1 MASIQRWRRTG
12 RWLYALG
19 FTVAGMWA
27 AGCQAQDELHD
38 ASRELV
44 VAVDNDVTTLDPI
57 RSQEP
62 YSLRVIGQIFE
73 GLVTINADNGLEAV
87 LAERWSHNETY
98 DVWTF
103 EIRRGVYFHE
113 DDIFGEQRTREVT
126 AEDVAFSFQR
136 LVSPESYPAFVLAD
150 TLAGVSE
157 FQAGE
162 TPNVAGIAVVAPH
175 TVEFRLQQPDP
186 TFLHRITSPWF
197 TVFPREA
204 VALGPDVFGR
214 AKAVGT
220 GPFRL
225 VRRTDTEVVLDRNDG
240 YWRPVDGDVERLV
253 FRVIRNE
260 QLRLSELR
268 NGRLGIMAL
277 PPALIPAVVDPD
289 RPAGD
294 DEAVALR
301 SDLAGAFEALVF
313 PTFNSHFVGF
323 NCDRL
328 DVHVRRAISLGIDRQ
343 EIVSAITRG
352 GATLAAGTVPRG
364 LLGYEPPYEDDV
376 HDLDRAQDE
385 LRQSSFRPDLD
396 RIELLVHEKDSS
408 ELLGQLLQAQLARL
422 GIQVTIRQLDYNTVV
437 DRMIQGETEAFV
449 LALEYVFSA
458 PEPILHNIFHSS
470 KIPVPNFWHYSNPR
484 VDAALDGLR
493 AVGDRETANRLVRD
507 IERQIINDA
516 PAAFLY
522 QTRHIVLFRTGVTG
536 VAYNGHGTPLLWQ
549 VRVGGGGREQ
559 PKAE

>member
-1 MASIQRWRRTG
+1 M
-12 RWLYALG
+12 LLLG
-19 FTVAGMWA
+19 LTLAAVCA
-27 AGCQAQDELHD
+27 AGCQAEREPQDSL
-38 ASRELV
+38 RELV

-73 GLVTINADNGLEAV
+73 GLVTIDEDNELQAV

-98 DVWTF
+98 DTWTF
-103 EIRRGVYFHE
+103 EIRRGVHFHE
-113 DDIFGEQRTREVT
+113 DDVFGARRTREVT
-126 AEDVAFSFQR
+126 ADDVAFSFQR
-136 LVSPESYPAFVLAD
+136 IVSPESYPAFVLAD

-157 FQAGE
+157 FQSGE
-162 TPNVAGIAVVAPH
+162 TPGVSGITAVTPH

-204 VALGPDVFGR
+204 VELGPDVFGR
-214 AKAVGT
+214 TKAVGT

-225 VRRTDTEVVLDRNDG
+225 VSRNDTEVVLERNDR
-240 YWRPVDGDVERLV
+240 YWRSVEGDVERLV

-260 QLRLSELR
+260 QLRLAELR

-289 RPAGD
+289 GAGNED
-294 DEAVALR
+294 AVTLQ
-301 SDLAGAFEALVF
+301 SDLADGFEARVF
-313 PTFNSHFVGF
+313 PTFNSYFVGF

-328 DVHVRRAISLGIDRQ
+328 DVHVRRAISFGIDRR
-343 EIVSAITRG
+343 EIVSAVTRG
-352 GATLAAGTVPRG
+352 GASLATGTVPRG
-364 LLGYEPPYEDDV
+364 LLGYVPTHEGDL
-376 HDLDRAQDE
+376 HDLDRAQRE
-385 LRQSSFRPDLD
+385 LRQSSFRPDVD
-396 RIELLVHEKDSS
+396 RIELLVHEKDST

-422 GIQVTIRQLDYNTVV
+422 GIEVAIVRLDYNTVV
-437 DRMIQGETEAFV
+437 DRMIRGDTEAFA

-458 PEPILHNIFHSS
+458 PEPILLNIFHSS
-470 KIPVPNFWHYSNPR
+470 KIPVPNFWHYANPG

-493 AVGDRETANRLVRD
+493 AVSDRATANRLARG
-507 IERQIINDA
+507 IERQIIDDA

-522 QTRHIVLFRTGVTG
+522 QARHIVVFPRGVSG
-536 VAYNGHGTPLLWQ
+536 VAYNGHSTPLLWR
-549 VRVGGGGREQ
+549 VRVGGEQ
-559 PKAE
+559 T